1 MFSFISQLL
10 GLGEKVAQV
19 STQELQGLLS
29 KKDTVVIDVR
39 TPSEFAQGHIPG
51 ARLINLYDAAFGEKI
66 AQLDKSKNYYINC
79 RSGNRS
85 AMACRKMQKLG
96 FENVWNVSGGIMAW
110 KGKLKK

>member
-1 MFSFISQLL
+1 MLSFITQLF
-10 GLGEKVAQV
+10 GMGSKVAPI
-19 STQELQGLLS
+19 STQELEKLLQ

-39 TPSEFAQGHIPG
+39 TPGEFAQGHIPG
-51 ARLINLYDAAFGEKI
+51 ARLINLYDTAFSEKI

-79 RSGNRS
+79 RSGSRS

-110 KGKLKK
+110 KGKIKK